1 MGERGEI
8 AVVDDAE
15 DGGDVL
21 VIRVVRSRRF
31 RLRKVAI
38 LSTVNYAVDDY

>member
-15 DGGDVL
+15 DGDVL

-31 RLRKVAI
+31 RLWKVVI